1 MSCSWVECKD
11 YSYLK
16 HLVDYQRNVWTARG
30 NSLKSSHTEDASYL
44 QKKETVLLR
53 FSLCKNEG
61 HMRACV
67 GTHKHT
73 RFLSHFLGTSL
84 PSHIKA
90 DCSGSLLLL
99 FTFPWFTPLP
109 RALRTRQRQSTFPL
123 TPLSWWLLK
132 CPSEVTVV
140 FSLGQWTFPFH
151 GTNLYSTYSSVQGP
165 ELILALCVPWPSHWL
180 QMIPPPGSYSRL
192 TFPR

>member
-1 MSCSWVECKD
+1 
-11 YSYLK
+11 
-16 HLVDYQRNVWTARG
+16 
-30 NSLKSSHTEDASYL
+30 
-44 QKKETVLLR
+44 
-53 FSLCKNEG
+53 
-61 HMRACV
+61 MRACV

-109 RALRTRQRQSTFPL
+109 RALRTRQRQSSFPL

-192 TFPR
+192 TFPRTLQNGSFPAALVAICKWVADPVPSFPGDWSNQSHLVPLGVRVIWTSLRNCLWKL

>member
-1 MSCSWVECKD
+1 MKTHPSLSL
-11 YSYLK
+11 STSFT
-16 HLVDYQRNVWTARG
+16 HARTHAPHAG
-30 NSLKSSHTEDASYL
+30 TQAHTH
-44 QKKETVLLR
+44 VR
-53 FSLCKNEG
+53 
-61 HMRACV
+61 MRACV
-67 GTHKHT
+67 ATHKHT

-109 RALRTRQRQSTFPL
+109 RALRTRQRQSFFPL

-132 CPSEVTVV
+132 CPSEVTVL

-151 GTNLYSTYSSVQGP
+151 GNKPILKAYSGSVHFKS
-165 ELILALCVPWPSHWL
+165 LIFGHSLIKITTGRF
-180 QMIPPPGSYSRL
+180 QY
-192 TFPR
+192 